1 MGLPSYTLYTDASAH
16 ALATAVLL
24 GGSEPPEVTCSL
36 VDRGCVERP
45 ASLDTLRA
53 KTRNQI
59 PPQHRSDRAS
69 MRHQTA
75 CSCLLLLIA
84 SFQKT
89 DWNSR
94 DTSVNL
100 ISAIGARSQIRSGG
114 HPNAQVESSDN
125 SGSISSGYNHT
136 WSSNTVMPG
145 FTNPFY
151 SQGSTQIP
159 PVSPSASAGPPSYD
173 ASTRP
178 GRPTPPARPVLA
190 DQPVSYG
197 SLSDLT
203 KGRQGASSGFSYTPQ
218 PERQGY
224 SSGFGGG
231 SSGGGSGN
239 RRDDAAS
246 RDDGSGGRRMPPP
259 PSNYGKEAPTAPPR
273 RTVAPGM

>member
-1 MGLPSYTLYTDASAH
+1 
-16 ALATAVLL
+16 
-24 GGSEPPEVTCSL
+24 
-36 VDRGCVERP
+36 
-45 ASLDTLRA
+45 
-53 KTRNQI
+53 
-59 PPQHRSDRAS
+59 
-69 MRHQTA
+69 
-75 CSCLLLLIA
+75 
-84 SFQKT
+84 
-89 DWNSR
+89 
-94 DTSVNL
+94 
-100 ISAIGARSQIRSGG
+100 
-114 HPNAQVESSDN
+114 VESSDN
-125 SGSISSGYNHT
+125 SDSISSGYNHT

-159 PVSPSASAGPPSYD
+159 PVSPSAAASPPSYD

-178 GRPTPPARPVLA
+178 GRPTPPARPVVA

-239 RRDDAAS
+239 RRDDAGS